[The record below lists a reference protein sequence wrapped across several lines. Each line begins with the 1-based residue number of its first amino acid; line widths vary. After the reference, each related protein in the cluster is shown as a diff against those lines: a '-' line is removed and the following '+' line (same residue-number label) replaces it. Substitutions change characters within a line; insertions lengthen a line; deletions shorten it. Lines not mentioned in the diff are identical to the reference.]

1 LNKFLTNQNFGDA
14 LGPPLTPAPAPL
26 FLHHKAV
33 AFNLGTR
40 LRGGRLPFFWGGE
53 AFWWKY
59 S

>member
-1 LNKFLTNQNFGDA
+1 LHKFLTNQNFWDG

-33 AFNLGTR
+33 VFNLGMR
-40 LRGGRLPFFWGGE
+40 HREGCLPFLWGRDT
-53 AFWWKY
+53 FWWKY